1 MINIYFQLFI
11 IPNINFI
18 FVEYILKSKNMKE
31 DKSFIELTMV
41 ALGGL
46 LLKIKTELGILLLTF
61 LSFLSPI
68 TGLFV
73 MVGFAVG
80 IDTIAGVYIARK
92 NKTFCSNSLFNIVV
106 KTFFY
111 MGTILMAYFADLY
124 VFEEKLLDI
133 SYLMAKITAVFWMY
147 IEAKSL
153 DEKSVKLG
161 NKPFTVIVS
170 NIIKWVKSIKKD
182 INEIKE

>member
-1 MINIYFQLFI
+1 
-11 IPNINFI
+11 
-18 FVEYILKSKNMKE
+18 MK
-31 DKSFIELTMV
+31 DKQSVLEGTTLT
-41 ALGGL
+41 LGAL
-46 LLKIKTELGILLLTF
+46 LLKIKAEISILFFTF
-61 LSFLSPI
+61 LSFISPI
-68 TGLFV
+68 KGLFV
-73 MVGFAVG
+73 LVGMAVALDTFAG
-80 IDTIAGVYIARK
+80 IYIARK

-133 SYLMAKITAVFWMY
+133 PYLMAKITAVFWMY

-182 INEIKE
+182 INEIKK

>member
-1 MINIYFQLFI
+1 
-11 IPNINFI
+11 
-18 FVEYILKSKNMKE
+18 MKE
-31 DKSFIELTMV
+31 EKSFIELAIV

-46 LLKIKTELGILLLTF
+46 LLKIKTEVGILLLTF
-61 LSFLSPI
+61 LSFVSPI
-68 TGLFV
+68 TGLFL
-73 MVGFAVG
+73 MVGISVG
-80 IDTIAGVYIARK
+80 LDTIAGVYIARK

-111 MGTILMAYFADLY
+111 MGTILLAYLADKNLMIDQ
-124 VFEEKLLDI
+124 KLFGI
-133 SYLMAKITAVFWMY
+133 PYLVAKITAVFWIY

-153 DEKSVKLG
+153 DEKSQKLG

>member
-1 MINIYFQLFI
+1 
-11 IPNINFI
+11 
-18 FVEYILKSKNMKE
+18 MK
-31 DKSFIELTMV
+31 DKQSVLEGTTLT
-41 ALGGL
+41 LGAL
-46 LLKIKTELGILLLTF
+46 LLKIKAEISILFLTF
-61 LSFLSPI
+61 LSFISPI
-68 TGLFV
+68 KGLFV
-73 MVGFAVG
+73 LVGMAVALDTLAG
-80 IDTIAGVYIARK
+80 IYIARK

-133 SYLMAKITAVFWMY
+133 PYLMAKITAVFWMY

-161 NKPFTVIVS
+161 NKPFTVIIS
-170 NIIKWVKSIKKD
+170 NLIKWVKSIKKD
-182 INEIKE
+182 INEIKK

>member
-1 MINIYFQLFI
+1 MKDKQSVLEGTTLTLGALF
-11 IPNINFI
+11 
-18 FVEYILKSKNMKE
+18 
-31 DKSFIELTMV
+31 
-41 ALGGL
+41 
-46 LLKIKTELGILLLTF
+46 LKIKAEISILFFTF
-61 LSFLSPI
+61 LSFISPI
-68 TGLFV
+68 KGLFV
-73 MVGFAVG
+73 LVGMAVALDTFAG
-80 IDTIAGVYIARK
+80 IYIARK

-133 SYLMAKITAVFWMY
+133 PYLMAKITAVFWMY
-147 IEAKSL
+147 IEVKSL

-161 NKPFTVIVS
+161 NKPFTVIIS
-170 NIIKWVKSIKKD
+170 NLIKWVKSIKKD

>member
-1 MINIYFQLFI
+1 
-11 IPNINFI
+11 
-18 FVEYILKSKNMKE
+18 MK
-31 DKSFIELTMV
+31 DKQSVLEGTTLT
-41 ALGGL
+41 LGAL
-46 LLKIKTELGILLLTF
+46 LLKIKAEISILFFTF
-61 LSFLSPI
+61 LSFISPI
-68 TGLFV
+68 KGLFV
-73 MVGFAVG
+73 LVGMAVALDTFAG
-80 IDTIAGVYIARK
+80 IYIARK

-133 SYLMAKITAVFWMY
+133 PYLMAKITAVFWMY
-147 IEAKSL
+147 IEVKSL

-161 NKPFTVIVS
+161 NKPFTVIIS
-170 NIIKWVKSIKKD
+170 NLIKWVKSIKKD